1 MNLYAQQLY
10 SFVRFLLPG
19 FLLACLLV
27 ASRGALAQ
35 VKVTN
40 QGKQISINGGTTLYI
55 NGSYVNTTNDSGGG
69 IITNAGELHITQDIE
84 NNARNYVFT
93 EPSIAPEIPPA
104 DPAGRV
110 IFRGAGDQYIRG
122 DSSVRFFHIGLQKPG
137 GTVALGQTIRVFN
150 RFQFGTGNLFLNG
163 HDVEL
168 TERAAL
174 TGESDRSRIF
184 GPDGFVK
191 VRRMLD
197 HPAGDTLNGLGLHLS
212 AGENLSHT
220 TILRGHAAYH
230 AGDGS
235 VLRYFRIIPA
245 NAGTATSLRQRYL
258 NAERQ
263 PGMNE
268 ADFAAFYS
276 VTNGIIW
283 KNKGGVADTVA
294 NTVAA
299 TDFALPGNDFTAAN
313 APVNSAT
320 VTVSENTC
328 TTPPPVNLGPPVVYL
343 CEGQTHL
350 LDAGTPGLFYRWSAA
365 APAQT
370 LPVDNAQTLTVT
382 TAGTYTVRVTD
393 AQGCTTEATVQ
404 VVVQPR
410 PVAAFSATQVCHAAP
425 TVFTNTS
432 HIAAGTLSY
441 AWRFGDGTTSTLP
454 NPARTYAA
462 PGTYEVFLKVTS
474 AYGCADSV
482 TRTVTVHP
490 NPQPGFTAAGS
501 CAGEAVTFTNTSAIQ
516 TAFAFPAGI
525 TTYAWNFGD
534 GTTLSTA
541 TATHPVKVYADPG
554 TYTVTLTT
562 TSNAGCSQTF
572 THALTVH
579 PRPLAAFTLAG
590 ACAGQAATFANTS
603 TVPGGTATFAWD
615 FGDGLSATG
624 EHPVHTFDGPGTYLV
639 TLTVTTPAGCAA
651 TFTGEVTV
659 HPLPDVD
666 FTFTAACAGSPVAF
680 TGQATLAGE
689 TLAYAWD
696 FGDGTTSDLPFPDK
710 TYGAPG
716 NYPVRLTVTSG
727 AGCQVSV
734 AKTVSISPAPLSSF
748 SFNNACA
755 GNAVY
760 FVNTSTPAVG
770 VTYAWSL
777 GDDSTSTERHP
788 VKVYRQP
795 GTYQVSLT
803 TTTAQGCTHT
813 DTRTVTI
820 YAKPVVD
827 FGGTIATCGS
837 SLVLDAGH
845 PGSTYRWS
853 NGATTPTIT
862 VTQGGTYSV
871 TVTSAQGCSAGSS
884 VLVKLNSQVA
894 PQLGPDRTVCG
905 ATRLD
910 AGYPGA
916 AYRWSDGSAG
926 RFLDVTVSGTYTV
939 TVTDANGCTG
949 TASVRITVNPAP
961 AVDLGPDVTACG
973 GTPVLLNAGNP
984 GAAYQW
990 STGAT
995 GQTLSAT
1002 AGGTYWV
1009 RVTDGL
1015 GCPAFDTI
1023 RVHFLPRPV
1032 VNLGADAAVCGTTWL
1047 DAGNPGATYQWSDGS
1062 TGRVLAV
1069 NGSGTYRVVVRNA
1082 AGCQAADTVNI
1093 AVLPP
1098 VQVRLGP
1105 DQTVCSG
1112 TEVLLD
1118 AGNPGSTYQW
1128 GDGTRGQTLRVASSG
1143 IYRVEVTR
1151 PDGCKGYDE
1160 VRVTVQPR
1168 PVVDLGPD
1176 QAGCDGQFAVLDAG
1190 NPGATYAWHSE
1201 KGPLGTGQTL
1211 RVTEAGRYW
1220 VRVTSSAG
1228 CVAADTVLVNPTGK
1242 SMTAVFLAAS
1252 LVDVGETVQFVQL
1265 CYPNPTTFHWNFGD
1279 GVTSNRPDPAH
1290 VYYLPGT
1297 YQVSLAAGN
1306 GTCTDTLVKPV
1317 TVRPLR
1323 RTEPVAVVTDP
1334 AKTDIVRVHLYPN
1347 PNDGKFTLE
1356 VDLNQEGD
1364 LQLEVVDLRGVR
1376 HGTATAWTSQYNA
1389 AFDLSGLPP
1398 GMYLIKIAA
1407 GRRVHVKKF
1416 IKLQ

>member
-1 MNLYAQQLY
+1 MNFYAHQLY
-10 SFVRFLLPG
+10 SLVHFLLRG
-19 FLLACLLV
+19 CLLGCLLV
-27 ASRGALAQ
+27 GSRGALAQ
-35 VKVTN
+35 VQVTN
-40 QGKQISINGGTTLYI
+40 KGRQITINRDTKLYI
-55 NGSYVNTTNDSGGG
+55 NGSYVNDATDVSQGQIIND
-69 IITNAGELHITQDIE
+69 GEMHITGDII
-84 NNARNYVFT
+84 NRTRNYVFT
-93 EPSIAPEIPPA
+93 KLNAATGTGIRLPEKFR
-104 DPAGRV
+104 GRV
-110 IFRGAGDQYIRG
+110 IFRGTGDQYIRG
-122 DSSVRFFHIGLQKPG
+122 DSAVYFFDINLNKLA
-137 GTVALGQTIRVFN
+137 GTLTLEQNVGVFN
-150 RFQFGTGNLFLNG
+150 RFQFGAGNLFLNN
-163 HDVEL
+163 HTVEL
-168 TERAAL
+168 DQNAAL
-174 TGESDRSRIF
+174 AGESDRSRVF

-191 VRRMLD
+191 VRRFLD
-197 HPAGDTLNGLGLHLS
+197 HPAVDTLNGLGLHLG
-212 AGENLSHT
+212 AAEKLGYT
-220 TILRGHAAYH
+220 TILRGHAAYA
-230 AGDGS
+230 AGNGS
-235 VLRYFRIIPA
+235 LLRYFRILPA
-245 NAGTATSLRQRYL
+245 EAGMATTLKQRYL

-268 ADFAAFYS
+268 ADFAAYHS
-276 VTNGIIW
+276 ITDGVIW
-283 KNKGGVADTVA
+283 KNKGGVADTAA

-299 TDFALPGNDFTAAN
+299 TDVALPGPE
-313 APVNSAT
+313 APADSAI

-328 TTPPPVNLGPPVVYL
+328 TNPPLVNAGPPVVYL
-343 CEGQTHL
+343 CEGQTHR
-350 LDAGTPGLFYRWSAA
+350 LDAGIPGLFYRWSAA

-370 LPVDNAQTLTVT
+370 LPVDTAQTLTVA

-393 AQGCTTEATVQ
+393 AQGCTTEAAMQ

-410 PVAAFSATQVCHAAP
+410 PVAGFTATQVCHASP
-425 TVFTNTS
+425 TVFTNASTITS
-432 HIAAGTLSY
+432 GTLSY

-454 NPARTYAA
+454 NPAKTYAA

-501 CAGEAVTFTNTSAIQ
+501 CADEAITFTNTSAID
-516 TAFAFPAGI
+516 TAFDFPAGI

-534 GTTLSTA
+534 GTTLSTT
-541 TATHPVKVYADPG
+541 TATHPVQVYTDPG

-562 TSNAGCSQTF
+562 TSNAGCGRTF
-572 THALTVH
+572 TYTLTVH
-579 PRPLAAFTLAG
+579 PQPLAAFTLPG
-590 ACAGQAATFANTS
+590 ACAGRPAAFANAS
-603 TVPGGTATFAWD
+603 TVPGGVATFAWD
-615 FGDGLSATG
+615 FGDGLTATD
-624 EHPVHTFDGPGTYLV
+624 EHPVHTFAQPGTYPV
-639 TLTVTTPAGCAA
+639 TLTVTTAAGCAA
-651 TFTGEVTV
+651 AFTREVTV
-659 HPLPDVD
+659 HPLPGVD

-680 TGQATLAGE
+680 TGQAALAGE
-689 TLAYAWD
+689 TLAYAWY
-696 FGDGTTSDLPFPDK
+696 FGDGTTSDLPYPDK
-710 TYGAPG
+710 TYGTPG
-716 NYPVRLTVTSG
+716 SYSVRLTVTSG
-727 AGCQVSV
+727 SGCPVSV
-734 AKTVSISPAPLSSF
+734 TKTVSIAPSPLSRF

-760 FVNTSTPAVG
+760 FVNTSTPSAG

-788 VKVYRQP
+788 VKVYREP

-820 YAKPVVD
+820 YAKPTVD

-853 NGATTPTIT
+853 DGATTQTIT
-862 VTQGGTYSV
+862 VTQNGTYSV
-871 TVTSAQGCSAGSS
+871 TVTSPQGCSAGSS

-916 AYRWSDGSAG
+916 TYRWSDGSTD
-926 RFLDVTVSGTYTV
+926 RFLDVTATGSYSVQ
-939 TVTDANGCTG
+939 VTDANGCTG
-949 TASVRITVNPAP
+949 TASVRITVNPVP
-961 AVDLGPDVTACG
+961 VVGLGPDLTVCA

-984 GAAYQW
+984 GASFQW

-995 GQTLSAT
+995 GQTLAVT
-1002 AGGTYWV
+1002 AAGTYWV
-1009 RVTDGL
+1009 RVTDAL
-1015 GCPAFDTI
+1015 VGCPAFDTV
-1023 RVHFLPRPV
+1023 RVQFLPRPV
-1032 VNLGADAAVCGTTWL
+1032 VNLGADATVCSTTWL
-1047 DAGNPGATYQWSDGS
+1047 DAGNPGSTYQWSDGS
-1062 TGRVLAV
+1062 VERVLAV
-1069 NGSGTYRVVVRNA
+1069 SRSGTYWVAVRTA
-1082 AGCQAADTVNI
+1082 AGCETTGTVNI
-1093 AVLPP
+1093 TVQPP
-1098 VQVRLGP
+1098 VQVDLGP

-1128 GDGTRGQTLRVASSG
+1128 GDGSRGQTLRVASSG
-1143 IYRVEVTR
+1143 IYRVEVAR
-1151 PDGCKGYDE
+1151 PDGCKGFDE

-1176 QAGCDGQFAVLDAG
+1176 QAGCDGQVAVLNAG

-1201 KGPLGTGQTL
+1201 KGPLGNGQTL

-1220 VRVTSSAG
+1220 VQVTSSAG

-1242 SMTAVFLAAS
+1242 SLTAVFLAAS

-1265 CYPNPTTFHWNFGD
+1265 CYPTPTTFHWNFGD

-1306 GTCTDTLVKPV
+1306 GTCSDTLVKPI

-1323 RTEPVAVVTDP
+1323 RTEPVTVVTDP
-1334 AKTDIVRVHLYPN
+1334 AKTEIVRVHLYPN

-1364 LQLEVVDLRGVR
+1364 LQLQVVDLRGVLHR
-1376 HGTATAWTSQYNA
+1376 TATARTNRYTA
-1389 AFDLSGLPP
+1389 ALDVSGLPP
-1398 GMYLIKIAA
+1398 GMYLVRIAA

>member
-1 MNLYAQQLY
+1 MNFYAHQLY
-10 SFVRFLLPG
+10 SFACFLLRG
-19 FLLACLLV
+19 CLLTCLLTG
-27 ASRGALAQ
+27 SGKALAQ
-35 VKVTN
+35 VQVTN
-40 QGKQISINGGTTLYI
+40 KGRNIHVAAGAKLYI
-55 NGSYVNTTNDSGGG
+55 NGSYVNDVEGTNQGQIINGGEVHITG
-69 IITNAGELHITQDIE
+69 DITNRT
-84 NNARNYVFT
+84 RNYVFT
-93 EPSIAPEIPPA
+93 KPATFTPTMPEKFG
-104 DPAGRV
+104 GRV
-110 IFRGAGDQYIRG
+110 VFRGSSDQYIRG
-122 DSSVRFFHIGLQKPG
+122 DSAVYFFDIDLHKPA
-137 GTVALGQTIRVFN
+137 GTLALGQHVGVFN
-150 RFQFGTGNLFLNG
+150 RFQFLTGNLFLNG
-163 HDVEL
+163 YNVEL
-168 TERAAL
+168 DGNAAL
-174 TGESDRSRIF
+174 AGESDRSRIF
-184 GPDGFVK
+184 GPAGFVK
-191 VRRMLD
+191 LKRILD
-197 HPAGDTLNGLGLHLS
+197 HPAGDTLNGLGLHLTT
-212 AGENLSHT
+212 GENLSHT
-220 TILRGHAAYH
+220 TLLRGHASYL

-235 VLRYFRIIPA
+235 VLRYFRIIPT

-299 TDFALPGNDFTAAN
+299 TGFALPGNDFTAAN
-313 APVNSAT
+313 APVNGAT

-328 TTPPPVNLGPPVVYL
+328 TNPPPVNLGPPVVYL

-350 LDAGTPGLFYRWSAA
+350 LDAGNPGLFYQWTAA

-370 LPVDNAQTLTVT
+370 LPVDNAQTLTVA
-382 TAGTYTVRVTD
+382 TAGTYTARVTD
-393 AQGCTTEATVQ
+393 AQGCTTEAAVQ
-404 VVVQPR
+404 VMVQPR
-410 PVAAFSATQVCHAAP
+410 PVADFTDTQVCHGTP
-425 TVFTNTS
+425 TVFTDAS
-432 HIAAGTLSY
+432 RISAGTLSY

-454 NPARTYAA
+454 NPAKTYAA
-462 PGTYEVFLKVTS
+462 PGRYEIFLKVTS
-474 AYGCADSV
+474 AYGCTDSV
-482 TRTVTVHP
+482 THTVTVHP
-490 NPQPGFTAAGS
+490 NPQPGFTATGS
-501 CAGEAVTFTNTSAIQ
+501 CAGEAITFTNTSAIQ

-534 GTTLSTA
+534 GTTLT
-541 TATHPVKVYADPG
+541 TTTLTHPVKVYADPG
-554 TYTVTLTT
+554 TYTVALTT
-562 TSNAGCSQTF
+562 TSNAGCVQTF
-572 THALTVH
+572 TQALTVH
-579 PRPLAAFTLAG
+579 PQPLAAFTLAG
-590 ACAGQAATFANTS
+590 ACAGQAATFTNTS
-603 TVPGGTATFAWD
+603 TVPGGVATFSWD
-615 FGDGLSATG
+615 FGDGLSATD
-624 EHPVHTFDGPGTYLV
+624 EHPVHTFDGPGSYPV

-651 TFTGEVTV
+651 TFTREVSV

-680 TGQATLAGE
+680 TGRATLAGE
-689 TLAYAWD
+689 TLAYDWD
-696 FGDGTTSDLPFPDK
+696 FGDGTTSNLPFPDK

-734 AKTVSISPAPLSSF
+734 AKTVSIAPVPLSSF
-748 SFNNACA
+748 SFNNVCA

-795 GTYQVSLT
+795 GTYRVTLT

-820 YAKPVVD
+820 YAKPVMD

-853 NGATTPTIT
+853 NGATTQTIT

-916 AYRWSDGSAG
+916 TYRWSDGSAG
-926 RFLDVTVSGTYTV
+926 RFLDVAVSGTYAL

-949 TASVRITVNPAP
+949 TASVQITVNPAP
-961 AVDLGPDVTACG
+961 AVDLGPDVTVCG

-995 GQTLSAT
+995 GQTLAVTTS
-1002 AGGTYWV
+1002 GTYWV

-1015 GCPAFDTI
+1015 GCPAFDTV

-1069 NGSGTYRVVVRNA
+1069 NGSGAYRVVVRTA

-1093 AVLPP
+1093 TVQPP
-1098 VQVRLGP
+1098 VQVRLGA
-1105 DQTVCSG
+1105 DQTVCGG

-1128 GDGTRGQTLRVASSG
+1128 GDGSRGQTLRVASSG
-1143 IYRVEVTR
+1143 IYWVEVTR

-1160 VRVTVQPR
+1160 VRVTVQPQ

-1176 QAGCDGQFAVLDAG
+1176 QAGCDGQFAVLNAG

-1265 CYPNPTTFHWNFGD
+1265 CYPNPITFHWNFGD

-1297 YQVSLAAGN
+1297 YQVSLAVGN
-1306 GTCTDTLVKPV
+1306 GTCSDTLVKPI

-1323 RTEPVAVVTDP
+1323 RTESVAVVNDP

-1364 LQLEVVDLRGVR
+1364 LQMEVVDLRGVR
-1376 HGTATAWTSQYNA
+1376 HGTATARASQYNA